1 MQPVVCSI
9 LLVIEKRFC
18 GNKMKKISICLI
30 LLLFHA
36 ESFAVGTSRGAQ
48 GLSGFTVGKEVDV
61 TSSLFSLS
69 EESFPEVHQYLNY
82 ILNYEK
88 TLPNSKEEALQVP
101 RKASREI
108 AVKLTPKVRKFCK
121 KVNKRFLDYGWGNSK
136 CNRYPWNHVR
146 NSVKG
151 DPLTWVTY
159 GSEPEHKKSPRN
171 TTLILCGVHG
181 DEITPIKFCYDIMKH
196 VESNKKFYS
205 EKLIVIA
212 PIVNPDSFFRRRPT
226 RTNYRGIDINRNFP
240 TRDWRKNALKMW
252 KRRYR
257 KDKRRYPGRRPLSE
271 PEVIFQVNL
280 IKRYKPNKIISVHAP
295 LTIIDYDGPTRKNR
309 NYKKASQ
316 LLIQMSRK
324 ASGYRIKNYPFFP
337 GSLGNWA
344 GNERGIP
351 TYTLELPSSDNR
363 KHKEYWSLFKS
374 AIHAALLKDFR
385 VEKESL

>member
-1 MQPVVCSI
+1 
-9 LLVIEKRFC
+9 
-18 GNKMKKISICLI
+18 MKKILI
-30 LLLFHA
+30 PIYLMFLLYQV
-36 ESFAVGTSRGAQ
+36 ESFGVIERRSAKT
-48 GLSGFTVGKEVDV
+48 LSGLFVGKEVDL
-61 TSSLFSLS
+61 SSNLFSLS
-69 EESFPEVHQYLNY
+69 EESFPEVQQYLDY
-82 ILNYEK
+82 ILDTERPRSSENK
-88 TLPNSKEEALQVP
+88 VNPKVPLQPVKEPV
-101 RKASREI
+101 
-108 AVKLTPKVRKFCK
+108 VKLKPKVAKFCK
-121 KVNKRFLDYGWGNSK
+121 KINKRFLRYGWGNSK

-146 NSVKG
+146 NSVTG
-151 DPLTWVTY
+151 DPLIWVTY
-159 GSEPEHKKSPRN
+159 GNEAMHKKKPKN
-171 TTLILCGVHG
+171 TTLIFCGVHG
-181 DEITPIKFCYDIMKH
+181 DEITPVKFCYDIMKH
-196 VESNKKFYS
+196 VRSNQQIYK

-240 TRDWRKNALKMW
+240 TRDWRRSALKMW

-257 KDKRRYPGRRPLSE
+257 KDKRRYPGKRPLSE

-295 LTIIDYDGPTRKNR
+295 LTIIDYDGPTSKGKNF
-309 NYKKASQ
+309 KKASQ
-316 LLIQMSRK
+316 LLVQMSRK

-363 KHKEYWSLFKS
+363 KHKEYWRLFKN

-385 VEKESL
+385 VNKESL